1 MKKINVGI
9 IGFGVMGQRYF
20 KILKNKKNFSV
31 SCIVDTNRAVLEA
44 VSKNKS
50 IFLTNTYKTIFKFKN
65 LDLIIISTT
74 ANLRYEIIKACIKNH
89 IKFVLCEKPLCRS
102 VKDAYKIIRLKKKYS
117 KISLN
122 FLRRYS
128 DTYKKIKNHIL
139 NKDIGDLKSIT
150 VQMGGGQFGSNGSH
164 MIDLCRYLSGKEAKQ
179 VASYF
184 NKNSKINP
192 RGEFFKDPGAYCIV
206 KFESNIRCVIDMLDD
221 HSSPPTVYI
230 LGSKGRIFF
239 DERDNFYYIYKRKES
254 DFKKPISQRLSLNKV
269 KIKCNKINIFENTK
283 KNIQNLISK
292 RKVISNLN
300 DGLKSLEIYT
310 AAFLSNKQNTK
321 FIKLPI
327 NKKKHNTGFKFA

>member
-9 IGFGVMGQRYF
+9 IGFGMMGQRYF
-20 KILKNKKNFSV
+20 KILKNKKNFNI
-31 SCIVDTNRAVLEA
+31 SCIADTNRVALET

-50 IFLTNTYKTIFKFKN
+50 IFLTNAYKTIFKFKK

-74 ANLRYEIIKACIKNH
+74 ANLRYEIIKACVKNH
-89 IKFVLCEKPLCRS
+89 IKFVICEKPLCRS

-128 DTYKKIKNHIL
+128 LTYKKIKNHIL

-164 MIDLCRYLSGKEAKQ
+164 MIDLCRYLSNKEAKE

-184 NKNSKINP
+184 NKSSKVNP
-192 RGEFFKDPGAYCIV
+192 RGTSFKDPGAYCLI
-206 KFESNIRCVIDMLDD
+206 KFENNIRCVIDMLDD
-221 HSSPPTVYI
+221 HSSPPTIYI

-239 DERDNFYYIYKRKES
+239 DERDNFYYIYRRKES

-269 KIKCNKINIFENTK
+269 KLKCRKINIFENTE
-283 KNIQNLISK
+283 KNIENLLSK
-292 RKVISNLN
+292 RKVLSNLD

-310 AAFLSNKQNTK
+310 AAFLSNNQNTK

-327 NKKKHNTGFKFA
+327 NKTKHNTGFKFA